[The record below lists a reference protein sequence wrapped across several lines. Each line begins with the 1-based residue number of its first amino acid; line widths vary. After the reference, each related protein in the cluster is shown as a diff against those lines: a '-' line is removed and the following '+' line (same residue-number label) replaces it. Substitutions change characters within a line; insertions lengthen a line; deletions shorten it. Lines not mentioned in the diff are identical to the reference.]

1 MRAPAKSPTRA
12 ASRIQWRVGDLRRT
26 LLILALVLVASAGI
40 ALVAALRVLSSR
52 PPAPVE
58 ADLKMGSMLIV
69 SPSGNL
75 CQERTIDNDTWR
87 IRDGALVNCAEALA
101 RAAGGSAEPSG
112 SRIDLIREGF
122 RNRQ

>member
-12 ASRIQWRVGDLRRT
+12 ASRIRWRVGDLRRT

-58 ADLKMGSMLIV
+58 ADRKTGSMLIV

-87 IRDGALVNCAEALA
+87 VRDGALVNCAEALA
-101 RAAGGSAEPSG
+101 RAAGGSAEPS
-112 SRIDLIREGF
+112 
-122 RNRQ
+122 